1 MLLERETEQTVLV
14 AIYVII
20 DALIKALEQGSAVP
34 RLSGNTRG
42 RPPEMS
48 LVLTLTLA
56 VFRYALNIKDVR
68 HFHRHLLSH
77 YCGWFKIPNYPNFNS
92 RLNSASSYAATAVHW
107 ICFLNRVAFGSEEN
121 PGPSFIDTT
130 PLKVCEN
137 GRISEHQV
145 CKGLAKRSKSTTGW
159 YFGFKLGV
167 VVDLAGRLLN
177 VTIGPGNMDD
187 RKFLPIL
194 FKYIQGLAVGDAG
207 FVSKEWMK
215 KLYEQGLFFITD
227 VKKTMKRPMTRA
239 LHALLKLR
247 QNVEIRLSQLKHRL
261 QQSVTIARSPSG
273 YFSRWI
279 YATLAYCVFPLVEEF
294 TF

>member
-14 AIYVII
+14 SIYAII
-20 DALIKALEQGSAVP
+20 DVLIKVIEQESALP
-34 RLSGNTRG
+34 LLPGNTRG
-42 RPPEMS
+42 RPAEMS
-48 LVLTLTLA
+48 LTLTLTLA
-56 VFRYALNIKDVR
+56 VFRYALNIKDVK

-77 YCGWFKIPNYPNFNS
+77 YSGWFSLPNYSNFNA
-92 RLNSASSYAATAVHW
+92 RLNLISSYAATVISW
-107 ICFLNRVAFGSEEN
+107 ICFLNRVAFGTEEN

-145 CKGLAKRSKSTTGW
+145 CKGLAKLSKSTTGW

-177 VTIGPGNMDD
+177 VTLGPGNMDD

-227 VKKTMKRPMTRA
+227 VKKTMKRPMNKE

-261 QQSVTIARSPSG
+261 QQGVTIARSPCG

-294 TF
+294 TS